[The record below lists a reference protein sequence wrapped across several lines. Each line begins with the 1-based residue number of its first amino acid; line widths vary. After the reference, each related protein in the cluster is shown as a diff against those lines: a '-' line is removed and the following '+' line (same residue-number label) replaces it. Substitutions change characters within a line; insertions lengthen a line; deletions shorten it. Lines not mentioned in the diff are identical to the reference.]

1 MSLEETMRL
10 DGRTALVTGAS
21 RGIGRQAALTLAAAG
36 AAVVLAA
43 RSKEDLAEVAA
54 AARRAGAPDAV
65 VAVADV
71 LDEEAVEAAVAAAVD
86 ATGRLDVVVNVAG
99 GQGFTAY
106 VADTRTEGWDKVL
119 GLNLRSVFVGC
130 KAAMAHLPPG
140 GSIVNVASIAGFT
153 ASPGLAAYGAAKAGV
168 IALTRTLAVE
178 AAPHGVRVNCL
189 APGWVRTE
197 LTRRMWTD
205 PETSRALVAQVPLG
219 RWAGGCCCSPP
230 TPAATSPGPPW
241 WSTGGSWRDR
251 ARPGL
256 SWADGRFAAG
266 PGGPAAVRDPRR
278 PQRGA
283 GVGAAG
289 PGPGGGGRRP
299 GAGAGAPARPPAPAR
314 RPGRPARGRGRARG
328 RRRGRGRPPRGP
340 GGGRARPVRGP
351 RARQPRPDLSGRV
364 RLRRAAG
371 GRGLGRAGPAHPQPG
386 RGRRDP
392 APDPAPAGRPG
403 QPREHA
409 VQRHPRRGGAGRP
422 RPPGRP
428 EQPRVL
434 GRRGPGLGVHGRPA
448 GRLPRLPRPR
458 GPTPAQLL
466 GHPPLSPP
474 HQGAPDVDP

>member
-1 MSLEETMRL
+1 MSVEETLRL

-71 LDEEAVEAAVAAAVD
+71 LDEEAVEAAVAAAVE

-106 VADTRTEGWDKVL
+106 VAETRTEGWDKVL

-197 LTRRMWTD
+197 LTRRMWSD
-205 PETSRALVAQVPLG
+205 PETSRALVAQIPMG
-219 RWAGGCCCSPP
+219 RWA
-230 TPAATSPGPPW
+230 
-241 WSTGGSWRDR
+241 DVEE
-251 ARPGL
+251 L
-256 SWADGRFAAG
+256 AG
-266 PGGPAAVRDPRR
+266 PLLLLASDAGSYITGATLVVDGG
-278 PQRGA
+278 
-283 GVGAAG
+283 
-289 PGPGGGGRRP
+289 
-299 GAGAGAPARPPAPAR
+299 
-314 RPGRPARGRGRARG
+314 
-328 RRRGRGRPPRGP
+328 
-340 GGGRARPVRGP
+340 
-351 RARQPRPDLSGRV
+351 
-364 RLRRAAG
+364 
-371 GRGLGRAGPAHPQPG
+371 
-386 RGRRDP
+386 
-392 APDPAPAGRPG
+392 
-403 QPREHA
+403 
-409 VQRHPRRGGAGRP
+409 
-422 RPPGRP
+422 
-428 EQPRVL
+428 
-434 GRRGPGLGVHGRPA
+434 
-448 GRLPRLPRPR
+448 
-458 GPTPAQLL
+458 LL
-466 GHPPLSPP
+466 
-474 HQGAPDVDP
+474 A